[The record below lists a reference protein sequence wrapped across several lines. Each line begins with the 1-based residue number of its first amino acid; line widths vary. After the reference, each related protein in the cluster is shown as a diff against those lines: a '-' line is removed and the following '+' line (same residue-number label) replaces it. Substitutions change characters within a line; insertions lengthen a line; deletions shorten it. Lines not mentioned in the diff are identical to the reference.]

1 MNDRSPLNWLLRRNA
16 ALVYARPRL
25 VISVC
30 IALVAAS
37 GWFAFSNL
45 GFKTGG
51 SDLIA
56 ADDALHA
63 RFLEYQKEFR
73 EDEDFV
79 LLVESSN
86 PERNFAAA
94 ELIAAEILKDPALAE
109 PAGANLFY
117 KLDPSKMRERALY
130 YLPHQQLYDAAAR
143 LRESEEFLSNGGDAF
158 TLEKLFATVSEK
170 LEPGGSRESRADAA
184 EALGQLDF
192 LTSILRQMRESAEG
206 GEPKPNASLLFSGR
220 DPEENPYVSFEDGRV
235 LVMLLAP
242 KTREPGFTPFSK
254 SIARL
259 NAILDHARRQFPE
272 VKFGLTGEPV
282 LGNDEQS
289 TYQRDMSVAS
299 MITVCV
305 VFLILVYAYRQP
317 VRPLLGMSVLLAA
330 ITIAL
335 GYAALVVG
343 HLNMLSV
350 AFVVMIMGLGDDF
363 VIHMITR
370 YEEERRS
377 HAPREAL
384 ATAMLHS
391 GHAIFMAALMT
402 AISFGTMIFTGF
414 LGLVEMGIIA
424 GGGLLIC
431 AALCLTL
438 LPALLLQQ
446 RVERSAAP
454 RQIRH
459 RITPVL
465 LRLERAWLNHARIVV
480 AITAGLIV
488 ACLLLIVRWREVP
501 AAGSELAR
509 SGGIQPA
516 AAKLLKASFDY
527 DVIDLQNQRLNSV
540 QTMRRL
546 SELQPLYFAAVV
558 ADTPAETAR
567 LQEALLSQPSVGRV
581 VSILGS
587 AERPGTAGVILE
599 IRELAAR
606 LRFTP
611 TAAVDA
617 ERLRALLTTMRER
630 LSLAEDAV
638 RLARKRELAAPLKGL
653 REAVE
658 AFLSAHPDAIAV
670 GAYQQRLGEFFEESL
685 DFLADQQPNPAV
697 GLEQLPE
704 QLRRRYVGRTGKFL
718 LEVYPKEDPS
728 VKTNLEQ
735 FSHEVLAAAP
745 NATGTPIEMNVFV
758 DLLRSSYVKAAFYAL
773 GIVTLVIF
781 LYFRALLPTVLC
793 LVPLFCGVTLLLGV
807 MTLFGLSFNPANIIT
822 LPLIVGIGVDNGVMI
837 LERFRHEPDIEMF
850 SRNTGRAM
858 LMSNVSTIAG
868 FLSLALARHQ
878 GIASLGAIMALG
890 VGLTMLV
897 SLIALPSIIRILKR
911 SGVKM

>member
-1 MNDRSPLNWLLRRNA
+1 MNDRGPLNWLLRRNA

-25 VISVC
+25 VIAVC
-30 IALVAAS
+30 VALVAVS
-37 GWFAFSNL
+37 GWYAYANL

-79 LLVESSN
+79 LLIESSK
-86 PERNFAAA
+86 PERNFEAA
-94 ELIAAEILKDPALAE
+94 ELIAAEILKEPALAD

-117 KLDPSKMRERALY
+117 KLEPSRMRERALY
-130 YLPHQQLYDAAAR
+130 YLPRGQLDDVAAR
-143 LRESEEFLSNGGDAF
+143 LRQSEEFLSGGGDAF

-192 LTSILRQMRESAEG
+192 LTSILRQMREATEG
-206 GEPKPNASLLFSGR
+206 GEPKPNASLLFGGR
-220 DPEENPYVSFEDGRV
+220 DPEENPYLNFEDGRV

-254 SIARL
+254 SIGRL
-259 NAILDHARRQFPE
+259 NRILDTARRQFPD

-282 LGNDEQS
+282 LGNDEQA
-289 TYQRDMSVAS
+289 TYRRDMSVAS
-299 MITVCV
+299 AITVAV
-305 VFLILVYAYRQP
+305 VFLIFVYAYRQP
-317 VRPLLGMSVLLAA
+317 VRPLLGMGVLLGA

-335 GYAALVVG
+335 GFAALTVG

-363 VIHMITR
+363 TIHMITR
-370 YEEERRS
+370 YEEERRT

-384 ATAMLHS
+384 GAAMLYS
-391 GHAIFMAALMT
+391 GHAIFMAALTT

-465 LRLERAWLNHARIVV
+465 LRLERAWLNRAPVVV

-488 ACLLLIVRWREVP
+488 ASLLLIVRWREIP
-501 AAGSELAR
+501 AAASELGTSA
-509 SGGIQPA
+509 GVQGA

-527 DVIDLQNQRLNSV
+527 DVIDLQNQSLNSV

-558 ADTPAETAR
+558 ADSAAESAR

-587 AERPGTAGVILE
+587 AERPATAKSIGE
-599 IRELAAR
+599 IRDLALR
-606 LRFTP
+606 LQFTA
-611 TAAVDA
+611 TATVEA
-617 ERLRALLTTMRER
+617 ERLRGILVTMRER

-638 RLARKRELAAPLKGL
+638 RLARKRELAAPLKAL

-658 AFLSAHPDAIAV
+658 AFLNAPVEAAAV
-670 GAYQQRLGEFFEESL
+670 GAYQRRVGDFFKDSL
-685 DFLADQQPNPAV
+685 EFLADQQPDPAI
-697 GLEQLPE
+697 GIDQLPE

-728 VKTNLEQ
+728 MKTNLEQ
-735 FSHEVLAAAP
+735 FSREVLAAAP

-773 GIVTLVIF
+773 GIVTVVIF
-781 LYFRALLPTVLC
+781 LYFRALLPTLLC
-793 LVPLFCGVTLLLGV
+793 LVPLFCGVTLLLAV
-807 MTLFGLSFNPANIIT
+807 MALFGLSFNPANIIT
-822 LPLIVGIGVDNGVMI
+822 LPLIVGIGVDNGIMI

-897 SLIALPSIIRILKR
+897 SLVALPSIIRILKR
-911 SGVKM
+911 RGVRI